1 MGSVWA
7 KEAEKKPLDLTVIDD
22 PQDKNF
28 GNYDLP
34 FENLVIEGG
43 GARGFAYI
51 GALRV
56 LESAGILKNIKRIG
70 GVSAGSMIATYVAL
84 GLGPAEVAEVTNT
97 DMSKVVAEGGYLK
110 ALMKPFNLYWRYGW
124 ETGNSFSIWFG
135 DIVERFTRKGDQP
148 GNPDITF
155 KQLYEMTGK
164 ELCVVVS
171 NLSDMTEEYCHVKT
185 TPNLPI
191 RKAVRMSM
199 SIPGLFQPEQ
209 SDHFGDNKDFY
220 VDGAVVCN
228 YPLHCFDGWWLSM
241 DEENSFFNR
250 MDDLLNLSDTMHRS
264 NRFEPA
270 NPKTV
275 GLMLYYDG
283 EPFQKTFLEW
293 LTKEEREYTMNRPNT
308 ALARAYKDKVKLET
322 VEAMEHRKKMH
333 SLIAKFLQTLKK
345 NQIDDLTT
353 ISREELY
360 QVFEELKDDFMSLT
374 EEERKALIGEAETPD
389 QLFDEIDVDS
399 DGLLTYDEVHQFF
412 TNRGL
417 GWLTGHKKAHI
428 TSLTGYAMKYQE
440 LLVLLGKRVYRKA
453 GDVYRSIGV
462 NGDYVNVTDFQ
473 LEEADRLYLF
483 KQGAAGVRAF
493 LRTYIANNKLS
504 AVSAGDQ
511 L

>member
-1 MGSVWA
+1 MGSVFA
-7 KEAEKKPLDLTVIDD
+7 KPMEEKKPLDLTVIDD
-22 PQDKNF
+22 PQDKDF
-28 GNYDLP
+28 GNYDFP

-43 GARGFAYI
+43 GARGVAYI

-56 LESAGILKNIKRIG
+56 LESVGILKNIKRVG
-70 GVSAGSMIATYVAL
+70 GVSAGSMVATFVAL
-84 GLGPAEVAEVTNT
+84 GLGPEGVAEVTDVNLAEKIT
-97 DMSKVVAEGGYLK
+97 DGGFLQT
-110 ALMKPFNLYWRYGW
+110 LMKPFNFYWRYGW
-124 ETGNSFSIWFG
+124 ETGSTFYAWFG
-135 DIVERFTRKGDQP
+135 SVIEKCTRQGDQP
-148 GNPDITF
+148 GNPDLTF

-191 RKAVRMSM
+191 RKAVRMSI

-209 SDHFGDNKDFY
+209 SDHLGAGKDFY

-241 DEENSFFNR
+241 EEEDSFFNR
-250 MDDLLNLSDTMHRS
+250 MDDLLNLSTTMHRS

-275 GLMLYYDG
+275 GLMLHYEG
-283 EPFQKTFLEW
+283 EPYQQTFLEW
-293 LTKEEREYTMNRPNT
+293 LTKEEREYTRNRPNT
-308 ALARAYKDKVKLET
+308 KLARAYKDKVKLET

-333 SLIAKFLQTLKK
+333 SLIGKFLATLKK

-360 QVFEELKDDFMSLT
+360 QVFEELEDEFRSLT
-374 EEERKALIGEAETPD
+374 EEERKTLIGEATSPD
-389 QLFDEIDVDS
+389 ELFDAIDVDK

-412 TNRGL
+412 TDRGL
-417 GWLTGHKKAHI
+417 GWLAGPTKAHI
-428 TSLTGYAMKYQE
+428 NSLASYAMKYQE

-462 NGDYVNVTDFQ
+462 NGDYVNVTDFN
-473 LEEADRLYLF
+473 LEEDDKLYLY

-493 LRTYIANNKLS
+493 LRTYIANNKLTAKS
-504 AVSAGDQ
+504 A
-511 L
+511 